1 MNHGSHNIIQNY
13 LVNPNRILFHPF
25 HIKLGLMIHFI
36 KVLDQNGST
45 MQFLRRKFPKIS
57 EAKIT
62 AGILNGP
69 QIRELI
75 HDNNFDNSINV
86 LTLRIWIAFKSIIQH
101 FLVNHRSEDYEN
113 LVDEIMDCMKRLG
126 SRMSIMMYF
135 LRSHLDYF
143 PCSCCDFSEDQ
154 LSLWRALSPG
164 YYYNER

>member
-1 MNHGSHNIIQNY
+1 MNHGSHNIIHNY
-13 LVNPNRILFHPF
+13 LVNPNRTLLHPF
-25 HIKLGLMIHFI
+25 YIKLGLMTHFI
-36 KVLDQNGST
+36 KALDQNGST

-57 EAKIT
+57 EANWLKIT

-69 QIRELI
+69 HIRELI
-75 HDNNFDNSINV
+75 HDNNFDNSMNV
-86 LTLRIWIAFKSIIQH
+86 LTLRIWIAFKFIIQH

-143 PCSCCDFSEDQ
+143 PCSCCD
-154 LSLWRALSPG
+154 LAKTNCP
-164 YYYNER
+164 

>member
-13 LVNPNRILFHPF
+13 LVNPNRILLHPF

-36 KVLDQNGST
+36 KALDQNGST

-86 LTLRIWIAFKSIIQH
+86 LTLRLWIAFKSIIQH

-135 LRSHLDYF
+135 FKIS
-143 PCSCCDFSEDQ
+143 S
-154 LSLWRALSPG
+154 
-164 YYYNER
+164 